1 MGTTL
6 TFFQRAK
13 RTDNFQRW
21 YGHINYIYP
30 YGNQKLKNALWNLSD
45 KLLNYGLTR
54 FIEQVD
60 YATNDFCE
68 VKLREIK
75 DEESGK
81 LLQIEHA
88 LKLSVASF
96 RSPITGEIETGYN
109 EATLKLLD
117 DVKSQNLEET
127 IKDLQNGADAN
138 AIYAPISDYPSVL
151 HVAVL
156 FKRVDIAKKLLLH
169 GADPNGGLCF
179 ETPLSIAYDGSI
191 EAKDVIKLLLM
202 YRTNDIPE
210 KRDKW
215 LKRCGLSFDD
225 IRQRRFV
232 VKENPEPVTKHRR
245 IPVTD

>member
-1 MGTTL
+1 MENVT
-6 TFFQRAK
+6 TFFKRAK
-13 RTDNFQRW
+13 QTDCFTNW
-21 YGHINYIYP
+21 YGTITYTFPHKDNGKKKILY
-30 YGNQKLKNALWNLSD
+30 NLSD
-45 KLLNYGLTR
+45 RLFKFGATYY
-54 FIEQVD
+54 IKDVD
-60 YATNDFCE
+60 YATNVFCE
-68 VKLREIK
+68 VQLKEIK
-75 DEESGK
+75 DKEK

-88 LKLSVASF
+88 LKLSVTSF

-109 EATLKLLD
+109 ETTLKLLS
-117 DVKSQNLEET
+117 DVKNQNLEEI

-138 AIYAPISDYPSVL
+138 AIYDPVLETPSVL

-156 FKRVDIAKKLLLH
+156 FKRVDIVKELLLH

-179 ETPLSIAYDGSI
+179 ETPLSIAYDGSV

-202 YRTNDIPE
+202 YRADDIPE

-245 IPVTD
+245 IPVTE